1 MLKRNVVKRDL
12 VWSLTAIT
20 FISYHLQITSK
31 STNRSCSQ
39 LRFVLLRRHILV
51 VCLDSILAR
60 DSQVTRQHRGDLRAL
75 RERGRGG
82 KVTADAV
89 EDAVLRRPEQRAPRV
104 LAHSVRVV
112 EAQRAADR
120 GSAREAVEHRRK
132 LLARNGS
139 GGIRAVGN
147 AVGPRPLGALR
158 DCR

>member
-1 MLKRNVVKRDL
+1 M
-12 VWSLTAIT
+12 
-20 FISYHLQITSK
+20 
-31 STNRSCSQ
+31 
-39 LRFVLLRRHILV
+39 LLRRHILV